1 VKLAQSFA
9 GSGFA
14 RFINSPAGRVARIA
28 AGLALFAWGYTLR
41 ASGAGIVLIVVGLV
55 PLVAGRLD
63 WCLISA
69 LVGGPIRGAVLRKTT
84 QERG

>member
-1 VKLAQSFA
+1 VSLAQSFA
-9 GSGFA
+9 GSSFA

-28 AGLALFAWGYTLR
+28 AGIVLFAWGYALR
-41 ASGAGIVLIVVGLV
+41 ASGAGIGLMAVSLV
-55 PLVAGRLD
+55 PVVAGSLD

-69 LVGGPIRGAVLRKTT
+69 LLGGPLRGAVLRKTT